1 MPAKKL
7 TFLIIVPILQEVGL
21 IHQDFFLY
29 GEIPMKIDNVTPS
42 APSFERRRF
51 GRIKISEP
59 GICQI
64 HLPQSQEFWTDRGI
78 LMNIS
83 LGGIYFLCDR
93 QPPLEKNDIRYLTFG
108 TPFPNPENHHF
119 GFHVLVV
126 RTEQRQF
133 DLPQFAVA
141 VRILSAPIYYSPHE
155 TNKRGSTS
163 LDKPRLMYQ
172 YYDLNKKAYD
182 IIAKTS
188 EVRIDKVKNI
198 RRYIETGS
206 YNVQS
211 EKVTQRIFNE
221 LLLVDILVQ
230 KK

>member
-1 MPAKKL
+1 M
-7 TFLIIVPILQEVGL
+7 
-21 IHQDFFLY
+21 
-29 GEIPMKIDNVTPS
+29 
-42 APSFERRRF
+42 
-51 GRIKISEP
+51 
-59 GICQI
+59 
-64 HLPQSQEFWTDRGI
+64 
-78 LMNIS
+78 
-83 LGGIYFLCDR
+83 
-93 QPPLEKNDIRYLTFG
+93 
-108 TPFPNPENHHF
+108 
-119 GFHVLVV
+119 
-126 RTEQRQF
+126 
-133 DLPQFAVA
+133 
-141 VRILSAPIYYSPHE
+141 
-155 TNKRGSTS
+155 
-163 LDKPRLMYQ
+163 DKPRLMYQ